1 MESKV
6 VACLQK
12 SPCRDWFFLVA
23 RRLPPYFYSTVTEE
37 MYYKNITVFSFNS
50 LWMLFSQNNITLSL
64 WARNLP
70 YNKIRSLFQSIYWSF
85 LGISGICS
93 YIIHNLVYK
102 TPLNHGD
109 VQFFWL
115 FKVFH
120 DYKNISIEFFC
131 KNVRLSCFNK
141 SLYECQISSSE
152 MWGNTTQYTF
162 ISFN

>member
-37 MYYKNITVFSFNS
+37 MYYKNITIFKCCFPKIIS
-50 LWMLFSQNNITLSL
+50 LSLSL

-70 YNKIRSLFQSIYWSF
+70 YTKIRSLFQSIYWSF
-85 LGISGICS
+85 LGISRICS

-102 TPLNHGD
+102 TLYPLNHGD

-120 DYKNISIEFFC
+120 DYKNISIEFLC
-131 KNVRLSCFNK
+131 KNFRLSCFNK

-152 MWGNTTQYTF
+152 MWGNTNQYTF